1 MQQQDPGMAFRS
13 TTTTTMQQ
21 DPGMDFPT
29 TMQQQDPGMT
39 FRSTTTTMQQNSGMA
54 FPTTMQQQD
63 PGMAFRSTTT
73 MMQQDPGMAF
83 PTTMQQ
89 QDPGMAFHSTT
100 TTMQQDPGPGCSPV
114 AILYPGL
121 LQGGEGMCSYFKER
135 PVIITYG
142 LLALSF
148 ILVIV
153 LFIAVH
159 SKNSHP
165 EHKALASRDDMVSV
179 NITVN
184 SLIEKMKTVEQDAK
198 KKYTCDAGW
207 IVFDRKCY
215 FFSSSKSNWFKAR
228 SMCVLKN
235 SDLAVIK
242 NEYEQVRCQ
251 L

>member
-1 MQQQDPGMAFRS
+1 MMDKLRS
-13 TTTTTMQQ
+13 
-21 DPGMDFPT
+21 
-29 TMQQQDPGMT
+29 
-39 FRSTTTTMQQNSGMA
+39 
-54 FPTTMQQQD
+54 
-63 PGMAFRSTTT
+63 
-73 MMQQDPGMAF
+73 
-83 PTTMQQ
+83 
-89 QDPGMAFHSTT
+89 
-100 TTMQQDPGPGCSPV
+100 
-114 AILYPGL
+114 
-121 LQGGEGMCSYFKER
+121 GMCSYFKER

-242 NEYEQVRCQ
+242 NEYEQRFIGAKTGDRAYWIGLTDNEAEGNWTWVDGTDYKSSYKNWMPNEPTSSGGDEDCVHIWKEAKWNDKNCHDSTT
-251 L
+251 LAICEKKL